1 MRQGFGK
8 MLIDFSKYIIIYETR
23 IW

>member
-8 MLIDFSKYIIIYETR
+8 MLIDFSKYIIIYETG